1 MPFAGYLLLL
11 VWLASVGDPY
21 YGLAVGVVYGVAR
34 AVPLL
39 VSGFTQLRTPD
50 SRPDPLR
57 LMLTRLLWQPL
68 NGIALILFGG
78 LLLQSLAVTLL

>member
-1 MPFAGYLLLL
+1 MPFAGYLILLG
-11 VWLASVGDPY
+11 WLASVADPY
-21 YGLAVGVVYGVAR
+21 YGLAVGATYGFAR

-39 VSGFTQLRTPD
+39 MSGFALLGRPD
-50 SRPDPLR
+50 SRPDPARLLR
-57 LMLTRLLWQPL
+57 TRLLWQPL